1 MERIS
6 YEKLKSVIN
15 PDMAVS
21 TFEWNEMSISVKRYL
36 DMEDMMNFTYSV
48 FNSCFSNTTGEYRPE
63 VKDFAIRSCILEI
76 YANIDLPDNLAD
88 RYNLI
93 YQSNIIPEIMPY
105 IDQAQINA
113 LMIAIDNKIE
123 SRINMNVAKF
133 ENEMR
138 EAQETLSGVLEFVKE
153 IFDGIDNETVK
164 QIAGAISNMKISP
177 EKLAET
183 VVEVNARVR
192 DEKENS
198 DNTEKAN

>member
-1 MERIS
+1 
-6 YEKLKSVIN
+6 
-15 PDMAVS
+15 
-21 TFEWNEMSISVKRYL
+21 
-36 DMEDMMNFTYSV
+36 
-48 FNSCFSNTTGEYRPE
+48 
-63 VKDFAIRSCILEI
+63 
-76 YANIDLPDNLAD
+76 
-88 RYNLI
+88 
-93 YQSNIIPEIMPY
+93 
-105 IDQAQINA
+105 
-113 LMIAIDNKIE
+113 
-123 SRINMNVAKF
+123 MNVAKF

-192 DEKENS
+192 EEKENS